1 MILSLAERLEF
12 VRLFPSSQAY
22 SYSKGIVI
30 ALNSMYVEYGDKIQ
44 LEDYVCEVIDYFPIK
59 VSIRPFPKLCTLTQ
73 LTLF

>member
-1 MILSLAERLEF
+1 MILNLSERLEL

-22 SYSKGIVI
+22 SYSKGIVL

-73 LTLF
+73 LKLF